1 MTGGRTDQT
10 GRKSDEKRCFQFAC
24 AAGKIVMRQEEETGW
39 LTWSAAVARVET
51 NGLYVIVLENE
62 PRISIWRI
70 WGRPIRR
77 NVKKGGE

>member
-1 MTGGRTDQT
+1 
-10 GRKSDEKRCFQFAC
+10 
-24 AAGKIVMRQEEETGW
+24 MRQEEETGW